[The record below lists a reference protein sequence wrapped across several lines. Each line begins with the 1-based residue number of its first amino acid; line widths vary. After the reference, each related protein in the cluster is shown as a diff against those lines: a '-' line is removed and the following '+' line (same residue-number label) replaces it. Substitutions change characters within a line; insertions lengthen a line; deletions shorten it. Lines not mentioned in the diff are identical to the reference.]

1 MIRVPSRALF
11 LTLLAGLIIT
21 GACRQTESGAGAESS
36 QAQTPPAPDHLKA
49 LHASDL
55 VKGFRDKGLACKA
68 PQQERDTQHWICES
82 QTPLNQNLAE
92 FYGKVPGRIEYIRV
106 VVTQSGA
113 PKTELILPLL
123 GYVAGL
129 KYEGADPAAA
139 RAWIEKNLETGG
151 LTEIG
156 PAKFKLS
163 GNLSRLVFVL
173 KAPGSDW

>member
-1 MIRVPSRALF
+1 MTYVPSRAIALA
-11 LTLLAGLIIT
+11 LTAGLIFTIACSKAGG
-21 GACRQTESGAGAESS
+21 GADTAAS
-36 QAQTPPAPDHLKA
+36 QAPAAPDHLKA

-55 VKGFRDKGLACKA
+55 TKGLREKNLTCKP
-68 PQQERDTQHWICES
+68 PQQDRDTQHWVCES
-82 QTPLNQNLAE
+82 QTPLVQYLAE
-92 FYGKVPGRIEYIRV
+92 FYGKAPGRIEYIRV

-123 GYVAGL
+123 GYVSGL

-139 RAWIEKNLETGG
+139 RAWVERNLEAGG

-156 PAKFKLS
+156 PAKFKIS
-163 GNLSRLVFVL
+163 GNLSRLVFEV